1 MTNRM
6 SIETMI
12 QNHDKGEKTMATT
25 ERMNPNKVARIAGLL
40 YIPAWILSLV
50 AMLLRQSLIVPGD
63 AATTASNIWA
73 SNFVFSLS
81 VVMDLIVQVVFIFLV
96 LALYKLLKPVN
107 KNQAA
112 LMVILFLVSVPI
124 AMLNAVSH
132 FAALLLSSGPN
143 YLAAFPAEQVHAL
156 VPFFLELN
164 EIGVFIAYIFW
175 GLWLFPL
182 GYLVFKS
189 GFLPRLLG
197 IYLMISCFGYLI
209 DFVTF
214 FFFPDLRVS
223 INMLTGWAELILC
236 LWLLIK
242 GVNVEQWEQR
252 ALESA

>member
-1 MTNRM
+1 MT
-6 SIETMI
+6 T
-12 QNHDKGEKTMATT
+12 KEK
-25 ERMNPNKVARIAGLL
+25 MNPNKIARIAGIL
-40 YIPAWILSLV
+40 YIPPWILSLV
-50 AMLLRQSLIVPGD
+50 AILLRQGLIVPGD
-63 AATTASNIWA
+63 AAATATNISA
-73 SNFVFSLS
+73 SEFVFSLS

-112 LMVILFLVSVPI
+112 LMTVLFLVSVPI

-132 FAALLLSSGPN
+132 FAALLLSSGAD
-143 YLAAFPAEQVHAL
+143 YLTAFTAEQVHAL

-164 EIGVFIAYIFW
+164 EIGIYIAYIFW

-189 GFLPRLLG
+189 GFLPKILG
-197 IYLMISCFGYLI
+197 FYLVISCFGYLI

-214 FFFPDLRVS
+214 FFFPDFSVS
-223 INMLTGWAELILC
+223 INMFTGWAELFLC

-242 GVNVEQWEQR
+242 GVNVEAWGKWT
-252 ALESA
+252 LETA